1 VNLTS
6 FLPGKLPFASGP
18 ALGHASAQSAGAKS
32 LARPKVRRPRFLYVL
47 GFFVFW
53 TMAICLKLVWLQV
66 VMHGRYLDK
75 AQHQQQHTFEIEPRR
90 GILYDRNLREL
101 AVSTLADSIFV
112 VPYEVSDSKFPDV
125 VARAK
130 LATAIALARVVHTD
144 PDDSFTSAERIDAR
158 LTASRD
164 YAWVARG
171 LDPSLI
177 AQVKSLN
184 LKGVHLQKEFKRFYP
199 DNRIAAQVL
208 GYVGTDAMGLGGLEQ
223 QFEEDLHG
231 TPGHM
236 LMDVD
241 AKRHALGSHESEPI
255 PGENLILTID
265 SQIQFMAEQ
274 ALDRNMER
282 THAENGTVVVQDPH
296 TGQILALAVR
306 PTFNPNDF
314 RHANKDL
321 LRDRAVSD
329 VYEPGSTFKPVTY
342 AAALEEKAITPDTM
356 VDCGGGQIN
365 IAGHTVHDAPG
376 DHFGLVPAWKALAVS
391 SNVCAIRVG
400 QRVGPDVLY
409 KYIRAFGFGDR
420 SGIELP
426 AETRGLLEPLKHWGP
441 ASMGAI
447 PMGQEVAVTPIQIV
461 TMVSSIANGGTY
473 LPPRLL
479 LTSTDEVKGSSKLKP
494 AAFHPGYEIPSPL
507 PDGAHRVISEMTAA
521 QLRKMMEDVVL
532 MGTAR
537 GAVHLNGYSAAGKT
551 GTAEKID
558 PRTRTYSKT
567 KFVASFVGFAPVNNP
582 AITLA
587 IVMDSPDHS
596 MHFGAQASAPV
607 FQELAQ
613 QILEYLD
620 VPHDQEL
627 RSTPETAKAV
637 GGDIHE
643 EPVAESNENVEQL
656 FAAVNNLPADDPLR
670 QPAMAPTANESG
682 ATESAPTSPLA
693 GPQVTNAAAAGSS
706 ESSVAQATM
715 PAAIQ
720 TAQSQPPM
728 PVDPIPASSTG
739 QGAVVVDSSRR
750 VAVPSFLGQPLR
762 HVIEEAG
769 TTGLTVSAVG
779 AGLAREQAP
788 APGTMVPAGT
798 AIVVRFTR

>member
-1 VNLTS
+1 VNLAS
-6 FLPGKLPFASGP
+6 FLPGKLPFPSNQTAS
-18 ALGHASAQSAGAKS
+18 QSAGAKS
-32 LARPKVRRPRFLYVL
+32 SARSKIRRPRFLYVF

-53 TMAICLKLVWLQV
+53 TVAICLRLVWLQV
-66 VMHGRYLDK
+66 ALRHVYLDK

-101 AVSTLADSIFV
+101 AVSTLADSVFV
-112 VPYEVSDSKFPDV
+112 VPYEVSDSKDPVEVD
-125 VARAK
+125 RAK
-130 LATAIALARVVHTD
+130 MTLAIALARVVHTD

-158 LTASRD
+158 LKASRD
-164 YAWVARG
+164 YAWIARG
-171 LDPSLI
+171 LDPSVI
-177 AQVKSLN
+177 AQVKALN

-199 DNRIAAQVL
+199 NNRMVAQVL
-208 GYVGTDAMGLGGLEQ
+208 GYVGTDATGLGGLEQ
-223 QFEEDLHG
+223 QFEDDLHG

-241 AKRHALGSHESEPI
+241 AKRHALESHESEPI

-282 THAENGTVVVQDPH
+282 THAEYGTVVVQDPH

-321 LRDRAVSD
+321 LRDHAVSD

-356 VDCGGGQIN
+356 VDCGGGQLN
-365 IAGHTVHDAPG
+365 VAGHTVHDAPG

-400 QRVGPDVLY
+400 QRVGPEVLY

-420 SGIELP
+420 TGIELP

-447 PMGQEVAVTPIQIV
+447 PMGQEIAVTPIQIV

-479 LTSTDEVKGSSKLKP
+479 LTSTDEVKGSPKLQP
-494 AAFHPGYEIPSPL
+494 ATFHPGYEIPKPL
-507 PDGAHRVISEMTAA
+507 PDGAHRVVSEMTAA

-532 MGTAR
+532 MGTAH

-551 GTAEKID
+551 GTAQKID

-613 QILEYLD
+613 QILEYLG
-620 VPHDQEL
+620 VPHDTDVK
-627 RSTPETAKAV
+627 SAPEMAKALAGPV
-637 GGDIHE
+637 PE
-643 EPVAESNENVEQL
+643 EHADEFDGNVEQL
-656 FAAVNNLPADDPLR
+656 FAEVNNLPADDPLR
-670 QPAMAPTANESG
+670 APAPPATQPAADGGPSPSAPPAAYPQTANPVAEVP
-682 ATESAPTSPLA
+682 AEFKPAVSAPPVA
-693 GPQVTNAAAAGSS
+693 DQAS
-706 ESSVAQATM
+706 EN
-715 PAAIQ
+715 Q
-720 TAQSQPPM
+720 TATAI
-728 PVDPIPASSTG
+728 DHKPATPG
-739 QGAVVVDSSRR
+739 VNGEVVVDSTKR

-762 HVIEEAG
+762 QVVEEAG
-769 TTGLTVSAVG
+769 TSGLAVNAIG
-779 AGLAREQAP
+779 NGLAREQAP
-788 APGTMVPAGT
+788 AAGTMVAAGT
-798 AIVVRFTR
+798 QVVVRFMR

>member
-1 VNLTS
+1 
-6 FLPGKLPFASGP
+6 
-18 ALGHASAQSAGAKS
+18 
-32 LARPKVRRPRFLYVL
+32 
-47 GFFVFW
+47 
-53 TMAICLKLVWLQV
+53 
-66 VMHGRYLDK
+66 VMHSHYLDR
-75 AQHQQQHTFEIEPRR
+75 AQRQQQHTFEIAPRR

-101 AVSTLADSIFV
+101 AVSTLADSVFV
-112 VPYEVSDSKFPDV
+112 VPYEVSDSTSPADEDKKNPV
-125 VARAK
+125 EVAKAK
-130 LATAIALARVVHTD
+130 MATAIALAKVVHTD

-158 LTASRD
+158 LNASRD
-164 YAWVARG
+164 YAWIARG

-177 AQVKSLN
+177 AQVKALN

-208 GYVGTDAMGLGGLEQ
+208 GYVGTDATGLGGLEQ
-223 QFEEDLHG
+223 QFEDDLHG

-236 LMDVD
+236 LTDVD
-241 AKRHALGSHESEPI
+241 AKRHVMGSHESEPM
-255 PGENLILTID
+255 PGENLVLTID

-282 THAENGTVVVQDPH
+282 THAEYGTIVVQDPH

-306 PTFNPNDF
+306 PTYNPNDF
-314 RHANKDL
+314 RHAAKDL
-321 LRDRAVSD
+321 LRDHAVSD

-342 AAALEEKAITPDTM
+342 AAALEEKAITPDTI
-356 VDCGGGQIN
+356 VDCGGGSMS

-376 DHFGLVPAWKALAVS
+376 DHFGRIPAWEALAHS

-400 QRVGPDVLY
+400 QRVGPEVLY

-426 AETRGLLEPLKHWGP
+426 GETRGLLEPLKHWGP

-447 PMGQEVAVTPIQIV
+447 PMGQEIAVTPIQIA

-479 LTSTDEVKGSSKLKP
+479 LTSTDEIKGSPKLQP
-494 AAFHPGYEIPSPL
+494 AAFHPGYNIPNPL

-537 GAVHLNGYSAAGKT
+537 EAVHLNGYSAAGKT
-551 GTAEKID
+551 GTAQKID

-613 QILEYLD
+613 EILEYLG
-620 VPHDQEL
+620 VPHDNEL
-627 RSTPETAKAV
+627 KPASQMAKELASAAP
-637 GGDIHE
+637 E
-643 EPVAESNENVEQL
+643 EPAPESDENVEQL
-656 FAAVNNLPADDPLR
+656 FAEVNNLPADDPLR
-670 QPAMAPTANESG
+670 QPVGASTAKEPDGAPES
-682 ATESAPTSPLA
+682 SAPSMAAPQMAASTKAEP
-693 GPQVTNAAAAGSS
+693 GPAPIA
-706 ESSVAQATM
+706 M
-715 PAAIQ
+715 PAKNE
-720 TAQSQPPM
+720 TAQVHPPV
-728 PVDPIPASSTG
+728 PVDPAPATSAG
-739 QGAVVVDSSRR
+739 KGAVVVDSSKR

-769 TTGLTVSAVG
+769 TTGLSVRVVG

-788 APGTMVPAGT
+788 AAGTMVPAGT
-798 AIVVRFTR
+798 AVVVQFVR